1 MKVSVI
7 IPVYNV
13 EPYLERCVKSVV
25 GQTYQELEIILVDDG
40 SKDGSGKLCDKLAD
54 SDSRI
59 KVVHQKNQGLSGAR
73 NTGIRQATGEYV
85 VFLDSDDEW
94 LLSDGLEKLL
104 SEDKTDI
111 IAFKRVDIW
120 NKNQRVLCADYDTA
134 AIAKM
139 PDTQAVFSYLVTTQQ
154 LQISA
159 CFLLVRR
166 QMLLDHDILFPIGLL
181 SEDIYWSMHLWQH
194 VQTVR
199 FTNLNFYGYHHRGA
213 SLSTSVSI
221 RTYDSYDRI
230 FTYWKKQCLDG
241 CVNASSIISYLANM
255 WVNRG
260 YVYYLLPKAD
270 KPRALEILKRHEDL
284 LDNALTPKA
293 KRVGKLARIIG
304 VKNTA
309 IFLSF
314 YWRMR
319 KHIIVQKI

>member
-13 EPYLERCVKSVV
+13 KPYLERCVNSVI
-25 GQTYQELEIILVDDG
+25 GQTYKDLEIILVDDG

-59 KVVHQKNQGLSGAR
+59 KVVHQKNQGLSGGR

-194 VQTVR
+194 IQTVR
-199 FTNLNFYGYHHRGA
+199 FTNLNFYGYYHREA
-213 SLSTSVSI
+213 SITTTVSI
-221 RTYDSYDRI
+221 KTYRSYDQI
-230 FTYWKKQCLDG
+230 FSYWKTQCDAG
-241 CVNASSIISYLANM
+241 CMNAGAIRAYLANM
-255 WVNRG
+255 WVSRG
-260 YVYYLLPKAD
+260 YVFYGLDATD
-270 KPRALEILKRHEDL
+270 KPEAIGILQRHRDL
-284 LDNALTPKA
+284 LNYGYSAKSKRIRRMAL
-293 KRVGKLARIIG
+293 LIG
-304 VKNTA
+304 VKPTVMA
-309 IFLSF
+309 LGW
-314 YWRMR
+314 YWQLRSYI
-319 KHIIVQKI
+319 KH

>member
-13 EPYLERCVKSVV
+13 KPYLERCVNSVI
-25 GQTYQELEIILVDDG
+25 GQTYKDLDIILVDDG
-40 SKDGSGKLCDKLAD
+40 STDGSGQLCDKLAD

-194 VQTVR
+194 IKTTR
-199 FTNLNFYGYHHRGA
+199 FTNINFYGYYHRE
-213 SLSTSVSI
+213 TSITTTVSI
-221 RTYDSYDRI
+221 KTYRSYDQI
-230 FTYWKKQCLDG
+230 FSYWKTQCDAG
-241 CVNASSIISYLANM
+241 CMNAAAIRAYLANM
-255 WVNRG
+255 WVSRG
-260 YVYYLLPKAD
+260 YVFYGLDATD
-270 KPRALEILKRHEDL
+270 KPEAIGILQRHRDL
-284 LDNALTPKA
+284 LNYGYSAKSKRIRRMAL
-293 KRVGKLARIIG
+293 LIG
-304 VKNTA
+304 VKPTVMA
-309 IFLSF
+309 LGW
-314 YWRMR
+314 YWQLRSYI
-319 KHIIVQKI
+319 KH

>member
-13 EPYLERCVKSVV
+13 KPYLERCVKSVV

-181 SEDIYWSMHLWQH
+181 SEDIYWSMLLWQH
-194 VQTVR
+194 IQTVR
-199 FTNLNFYGYHHRGA
+199 FTNLNFYGYYHREA
-213 SLSTSVSI
+213 SITTTATI
-221 RTYDSYDRI
+221 RSYHSYDQI
-230 FTYWKKQCLDG
+230 FTYWKAQCDEG
-241 CVNASSIISYLANM
+241 CKNATAIRAFMANM
-255 WVNRG
+255 WVSRG
-260 YVYYLLPKAD
+260 YAYHSMADND
-270 KPRALEILKRHEDL
+270 KPEALRILQKHIDL
-284 LDNALTPKA
+284 LNYSQTPKS
-293 KRVGKLARIIG
+293 KRVRRMVPLIG

-309 IFLSF
+309 AVLGW
-314 YWRMR
+314 YWRLR
-319 KHIIVQKI
+319 NCIKH

>member
-1 MKVSVI
+1 MLKVSVVV
-7 IPVYNV
+7 PVYNV
-13 EPYLERCVKSVV
+13 MPYLERCVQSVV
-25 GQTYQELEIILVDDG
+25 RQTYQNLEIILVDDG
-40 SKDGSGKLCDKLAD
+40 STDGSGKLCDKIAGTD
-54 SDSRI
+54 QRI
-59 KVVHQKNQGLSGAR
+59 RVIHQKNQGLSGAR

-166 QMLLDHDILFPIGLL
+166 QMLLDHDIFFPFGML
-181 SEDIYWSMHLWQH
+181 SEDIYWSIHLWQH

-199 FTNLNFYGYHHRGA
+199 FTNLNFYGYYHREA
-213 SLSTSVSI
+213 SITTTGSI
-221 RTYDSYDRI
+221 RTYQSYDQI
-230 FTYWKKQCLDG
+230 FTYWKEQCNKG
-241 CVNASSIISYLANM
+241 CINAAAIRIYLCDL
-255 WVNRG
+255 WVSRG
-260 YVYYLLPKAD
+260 YCYYKLKPDD
-270 KPRALEILKRHEDL
+270 KPVAYGILRRHVDL
-284 LDNALTPKA
+284 LNYAITPKA
-293 KRVGKLARIIG
+293 RRVAKMSKVLGVRSTLVVLGWYWQLRNRIKG
-304 VKNTA
+304 
-309 IFLSF
+309 
-314 YWRMR
+314 
-319 KHIIVQKI
+319 

>member
-1 MKVSVI
+1 MLKVSVV

-13 EPYLERCVKSVV
+13 MPYLERCVQSVV
-25 GQTYQELEIILVDDG
+25 RQTYQNLEIILVDDG
-40 SKDGSGKLCDKLAD
+40 STDGSGKLCDKIAGTD
-54 SDSRI
+54 QRI
-59 KVVHQKNQGLSGAR
+59 RVIHQKNQGLSGAR

-166 QMLLDHDILFPIGLL
+166 QMLLDHDIFFPFGML
-181 SEDIYWSMHLWQH
+181 SEDIYWSIHLWQH

-199 FTNLNFYGYHHRGA
+199 FTNLNFYGYYHREA
-213 SLSTSVSI
+213 SITTTGSI
-221 RTYDSYDRI
+221 RTYQSYDQI
-230 FTYWKKQCLDG
+230 FTYWKEQCNKG
-241 CVNASSIISYLANM
+241 CINAAAIRIYLCDL
-255 WVNRG
+255 WVSRG
-260 YVYYLLPKAD
+260 YCYYKLKPDD
-270 KPRALEILKRHEDL
+270 KPVAYGILRRHVDL
-284 LDNALTPKA
+284 LNYAITPKA
-293 KRVGKLARIIG
+293 RRVAKMSKVLGVRSTLVVLGWYWQLRNRIKG
-304 VKNTA
+304 
-309 IFLSF
+309 
-314 YWRMR
+314 
-319 KHIIVQKI
+319 